1 MLKLFVLELTIY
13 FFLKILTQ
21 VCDDKNN
28 VSFVIENRQNKTR
41 THTHTHGV
49 FYFSLGDSFEYRITS
64 LLAPSSTPE
73 LWLGSA
79 SGHIVALE
87 SATYNT
93 LLILHRF
100 TGPVRCLLT
109 TIAGIPFHWS
119 NLKIALFTFNRIY
132 QS

>member
-1 MLKLFVLELTIY
+1 M
-13 FFLKILTQ
+13 TQ

-28 VSFVIENRQNKTR
+28 VSFVIENILKRQNK
-41 THTHTHGV
+41 THTHTHTHTHTYTHNGV

-64 LLAPSSTPE
+64 LLAPSSAPE

-87 SATYNT
+87 RATYNT

-109 TIAGIPFHWS
+109 TVAGISFVNNCGIS
-119 NLKIALFTFNRIY
+119 FYLSDVKIALFTFNEI
-132 QS
+132 